1 MLNLSELGGNTLLT
15 TAIVT
20 VILGLFMTVIGLLG
34 SVGLV
39 DKVKGRRALILMV
52 IGVILIFMSS
62 YLAQQI

>member
-1 MLNLSELGGNTLLT
+1 MINLSELGGNTLLT

>member
-39 DKVKGRRALILMV
+39 DKVKDRRALILMV